1 MGDHLQVNRVAA
13 STVVAQ
19 MVDLLFAGDIAVIV
33 GEHHQMNS
41 YRLTVEGHAAI
52 ATTFTVTRVGA
63 GPDVTWARLIVEHV
77 AEVFDFDSLVDAGH
91 DLPTTVGQLCRV
103 YVEG

>member
-1 MGDHLQVNRVAA
+1 MCWITTQAL
-13 STVVAQ
+13 VAQ
-19 MVDLLFAGDIAVIV
+19 VVDLLFAGDIAVV
-33 GEHHQMNS
+33 VSKHHQMNG
-41 YRLTVEGHAAI
+41 YRLTVEGHASI

-63 GPDVTWARLIVEHV
+63 GPDVAWAGLPIMNV
-77 AEVFDFDSLVDAGH
+77 AEVFDFDTLIDAGH

>member
-33 GEHHQMNS
+33 GEHHQMNG
-41 YRLTVEGHAAI
+41 YRLTVEGHTAI
-52 ATTFTVTRVGA
+52 ASALAVTRVGA
-63 GPDVTWARLIVEHV
+63 GPDVAWAGLAIHDV
-77 AEVFDFDSLVDAGH
+77 AKVLDLDTLVDAGYH
-91 DLPTTVGQLCRV
+91 HPTTVGQLCRV